1 MDIVVTVDGT
11 DHPIDLAA
19 VTLQESC
26 DIEDALGPEAFERYQ
41 QGNVSPKVIRAIV
54 WAKLRRTIPDVTLED
69 FDLDLN
75 EAFAAAGDDDPG
87 PFDVQS

>member
-1 MDIVVTVDGT
+1 MDIVGNVDGT
-11 DHPIDLAA
+11 EYPIDLEA

-26 DIEDALGPEAFERYQ
+26 DIEDALGPEGFERYQ

-54 WAKLRRTIPDVTLED
+54 WAKLRRTVPDIALED

-75 EAFAAAGDDDPG
+75 EAFGAAGETDPG